1 MAALPGPGFE
11 DAIRPHTGDI
21 RGIRPT
27 SRGNSSAVT
36 VLISGTRGEFFV
48 KAVPNRPGGR
58 RDSLVREGLIN
69 PFVSAFSPAV
79 LWRAETDEWLALGF
93 EVIHA
98 SPADFTPG
106 SPDLPRIVDTLT
118 RIAELPLPDIA
129 HSWHETRWDRFTADP
144 AHTESFRGDTLLFTD
159 INPANLL
166 VADERM
172 WAIDWSWP
180 TRGAGFIDPACLVV
194 QLVAAG
200 HTPEAAEEW
209 AARCPAWSAADP
221 RAIDAF
227 AAAALNMH
235 TSRAKRWPDEWLKAM
250 ATAAEQWAT
259 HRGIMPQ

>member
-79 LWRAETDEWLALGF
+79 LWRAETDQWLALGF

-129 HSWHETRWDRFTADP
+129 HSWHETRWDPVHRRPDAHRVVPRRHPPVHRHQPRQP
-144 AHTESFRGDTLLFTD
+144 AGRRRAHVGDR
-159 INPANLL
+159 L
-166 VADERM
+166 VMAHAWRRVHR
-172 WAIDWSWP
+172 P
-180 TRGAGFIDPACLVV
+180 GLPRR
-194 QLVAAG
+194 AAG
-200 HTPEAAEEW
+200 RRRPH
-209 AARCPAWSAADP
+209 P
-221 RAIDAF
+221 RGGGGVGG
-227 AAAALNMH
+227 ALPGMVRRRP
-235 TSRAKRWPDEWLKAM
+235 SG
-250 ATAAEQWAT
+250 
-259 HRGIMPQ
+259 HRRVRGCCTEHAHQPGQALAGRVAQGHGHGC